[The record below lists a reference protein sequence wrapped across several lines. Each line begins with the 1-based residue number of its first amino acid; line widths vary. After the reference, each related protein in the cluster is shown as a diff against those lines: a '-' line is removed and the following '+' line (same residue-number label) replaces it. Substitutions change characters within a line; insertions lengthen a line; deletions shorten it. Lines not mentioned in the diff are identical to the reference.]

1 MNRTIVNGLAP
12 NRNGNASAT
21 AYVFNHW
28 ISASIIIAMLAFL
41 SACAGQPPKESVSQA
56 ELAVQ
61 QAMDSKATQLA
72 PLDLRK
78 ARDHLNQA
86 NQAMQKKDYVVA
98 RRMAESAIVEAQ
110 LAQAKSDAQT
120 AQSHESELRQSL
132 ETLKSG
138 STSQ

>member
-1 MNRTIVNGLAP
+1 
-12 NRNGNASAT
+12 
-21 AYVFNHW
+21 
-28 ISASIIIAMLAFL
+28 
-41 SACAGQPPKESVSQA
+41 
-56 ELAVQ
+56 
-61 QAMDSKATQLA
+61 MDSKATQLA